1 MIGGL
6 RWASPELLP
15 GQSCCALAHSSSDQR
30 ASPSLCC
37 PGTQSRAGSPSTGS
51 WEHTKHRASI
61 TRGARGSTWHGRDGS
76 CSHQRCP
83 EPQCWLHHGQAQ
95 LCSLSGQHSQ
105 PRANRNW
112 DWECWLTGLWHDL
125 AIKKHKMLLL
135 VWVFFPLLMWWIMA
149 KPSVYRILKTSFH
162 LAKAEYVF
170 AAFHLLCGSGNL
182 NLKKKKKKTT

>member
-61 TRGARGSTWHGRDGS
+61 TRSARGPTWHGRDGS

-135 VWVFFPLLMWWIMA
+135 VWVFFFPSYVMDNGKPICVQDLENILPFGQGWICLYSIPLALWFWE
-149 KPSVYRILKTSFH
+149 P
-162 LAKAEYVF
+162 
-170 AAFHLLCGSGNL
+170 
-182 NLKKKKKKTT
+182 